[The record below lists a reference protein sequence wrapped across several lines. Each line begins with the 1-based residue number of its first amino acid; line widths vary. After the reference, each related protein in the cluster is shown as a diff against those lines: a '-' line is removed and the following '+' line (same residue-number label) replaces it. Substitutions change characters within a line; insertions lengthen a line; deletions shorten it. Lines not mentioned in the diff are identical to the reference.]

1 MERPAP
7 TERMPVSTCSCG
19 LTPHASSCV
28 QQSQH
33 VSGRSSKSRTDI
45 QGLRAIAVAA
55 VVAFHLWPGGPTGG
69 YVGVDVFF
77 VISGYLITS
86 HLLRRPG
93 HGDRRLLDFWARR
106 IRRLIPAA
114 SLALL
119 VTLAASVLWLP
130 LTVLGTAAREVI
142 AAALYV
148 ENLRLALTQANY
160 LDVDQPDWPAQHYWS
175 LSVEEQFYVVWPL
188 LLGMALWL
196 GARMV
201 RGRRDPENFTRWS
214 AVVVSGVVVV
224 ASLAWSVSETATDP
238 AAAYFVSTTR
248 FWELALGGLLAAV
261 LTVRAAP
268 RARAVRVGLAWAG
281 LAMIV
286 WAVVRFDSE
295 TAFPGAVAL
304 VPTVGTCL
312 VIAAA
317 ADGLRGGPSW
327 ALAWRPVQWLGN
339 TSYAVYLWHWPPIM
353 ILPYVLGR
361 SLTVI
366 ESLGVVAMTLL
377 LAALSQYLIE
387 DRLRWHPVLV
397 RSRRIT
403 FAMLASCV
411 VVVAGAGAG
420 VVAYAD
426 AAERTASAK
435 FEAAA
440 VRAGSCLGAGVVRD
454 PTCED
459 PGLLMPPQVALKDKP
474 AVYAD
479 GCVNKE
485 PFIARNTCTYGPDT
499 GGKRIALVGNSHAGH
514 WVPALEKA
522 LWSERW
528 RLTTY
533 IQLACYTV
541 DQPIVFEGAGL
552 SENCQKINRWAVGSI
567 VKGGYDLVIMSN
579 RTHEPLAG
587 VSPAGQ
593 EAAAE
598 RAYRDTLRAFTTAG
612 IPVLVLRD
620 TPAMPDSVPHC
631 IAKHP
636 DNIDSCGGPTGAVL
650 RPDPLAAAARADTTG
665 LVSVASVDDLMCGE
679 QCRPVI
685 GGLIAYSDR
694 SHLTN
699 TFARTLAPEV
709 TAAVRGALAR

>member
-1 MERPAP
+1 MVRPTPA
-7 TERMPVSTCSCG
+7 ELSTCSCG
-19 LTPHASSCV
+19 LTPHASSCEP
-28 QQSQH
+28 QGEH
-33 VSGRSSKSRTDI
+33 AGGRSSASRADI

-86 HLLRRPG
+86 HLLRQPG
-93 HGDRRLLDFWARR
+93 HVGRRLLDFWARR

-119 VTLAASVLWLP
+119 VTLAASVVWLP

-142 AAALYV
+142 AAAVYA
-148 ENLRLALTQANY
+148 ENLRLAFTQANY
-160 LDVDQPDWPAQHYWS
+160 LNADQPDWPAQHYWS
-175 LSVEEQFYVVWPL
+175 LSIEEQLYVVWPL
-188 LLGMALWL
+188 LLGMAAWPA
-196 GARMV
+196 ARVV
-201 RGRRDPENFTRWS
+201 RGRRRPESFTRWS
-214 AVVVSGVVVV
+214 AVVVGGVVVAV
-224 ASLAWSVSETATDP
+224 SLAWSVDRTAADP

-248 FWELALGGLLAAV
+248 FWELALGGLVAAV

-268 RARAVRVGLAWAG
+268 RARTVRVGLAWAG
-281 LAMIV
+281 LGMIV

-304 VPTVGTCL
+304 MPTVGTCL

-317 ADGLRGGPSW
+317 ADGLRGGPGRL
-327 ALAWRPVQWLGN
+327 LAWRPVQWLGD
-339 TSYAVYLWHWPPIM
+339 TSYAVYLWHWPLIM
-353 ILPYVLGR
+353 IFPYVLGR

-366 ESLGVVAMTLL
+366 DSLAVIAMTLL
-377 LAALSQYLIE
+377 LAAFSQHLVE

-397 RSRRIT
+397 RSRKVT

-411 VVVAGAGAG
+411 VIVGGAGAG
-420 VVAYAD
+420 VAAYAD
-426 AAERTASAK
+426 AAERTASAT

-440 VRAGSCLGAGVVRD
+440 ARAGACLGAGVVRD
-454 PTCED
+454 PACED
-459 PGLLMPPQVALKDKP
+459 PGLLMPPQIALKDKP

-533 IQLACYTV
+533 VQLACYTV
-541 DQPIVFEGAGL
+541 DQPIVSEGAGV

-579 RTHEPLAG
+579 RTHEPLAD

-598 RAYRDTLRAFTTAG
+598 RAYRGTLRAFTGAG
-612 IPVLVLRD
+612 LPVLVLRD

-636 DNIDSCGGPTGAVL
+636 DDIDSCGGPTGVVL

-665 LVSVASVDDLMCGE
+665 LVSVASLDDLMCGE
-679 QCRPVI
+679 RCRPVI

-694 SHLTN
+694 SHLTT

-709 TAAVRGALAR
+709 TAAVRGALTR

>member
-1 MERPAP
+1 MSLP
-7 TERMPVSTCSCG
+7 TCACG
-19 LTPHASSCV
+19 LTPHAPSCAPR
-28 QQSQH
+28 SEH
-33 VSGRSSKSRTDI
+33 AGGRSSESRTDI

-86 HLLRRPG
+86 HLLRQPG
-93 HGDRRLLDFWARR
+93 HGGGRLLDFWARR
-106 IRRLIPAA
+106 VRRLIPAA

-119 VTLAASVLWLP
+119 VTLAASVVWLP

-142 AAALYV
+142 AATVYV

-175 LSVEEQFYVVWPL
+175 LSIEEQFYLGWPL
-188 LLGMALWL
+188 LLGSAAWL
-196 GARMV
+196 AARV
-201 RGRRDPENFTRWS
+201 ARGRRPPENFTRWS
-214 AVVVSGVVVV
+214 AVVVTGAVVA
-224 ASLAWSVSETATDP
+224 ASLAWSVQKTATDP

-261 LTVRAAP
+261 LTVRAMP
-268 RARAVRVGLAWAG
+268 RARAVRAGLAWAG
-281 LAMIV
+281 LGMIG
-286 WAVVRFDSE
+286 WAVVRFDAE
-295 TAFPGAVAL
+295 TAFPGAAAL
-304 VPTVGTCL
+304 VPTVGACL

-317 ADGLRGGPSW
+317 ADGLRGGPGR

-339 TSYAVYLWHWPPIM
+339 ASYAVYLWHWPPIM
-353 ILPYVLGR
+353 ILPYALGR

-366 ESLGVVAMTLL
+366 ESVGVIALTLV
-377 LAALSQYLIE
+377 LAALSQYLVE

-397 RSRRIT
+397 RSRRLT

-426 AAERTASAK
+426 AAERTESAA

-440 VRAGSCLGAGVVRD
+440 SRAGSCLGAGVVRD
-454 PTCED
+454 PACQD
-459 PGLLMPPQVALKDKP
+459 LGLLMPPQVALKDKP

-485 PFIARNTCTYGPDT
+485 PFIARNTCTYGPDAA
-499 GGKRIALVGNSHAGH
+499 GRRIALVGNSHAGH

-528 RLTTY
+528 QLTTY
-533 IQLACYTV
+533 VQLACYTV
-541 DQPIVFEGAGL
+541 DQPLVLEGAGV
-552 SENCQKINRWAVGSI
+552 SENCQKINKWAVGSI
-567 VKGGYDLVIMSN
+567 VNGGYDLVIMSN
-579 RTHEPLAG
+579 RTHVPLAG

-593 EAAAE
+593 QAAAE
-598 RAYRDTLRAFTTAG
+598 RAYRDTLRAFTGAG
-612 IPVLVLRD
+612 LPVLVLRD

-636 DNIDSCGGPTGAVL
+636 DDLDSCGGPAGVVL
-650 RPDPLAAAARADTTG
+650 RPDPLAAAARADDTG
-665 LVSVASVDDLMCGE
+665 LVSVASVDHLVCGE
-679 QCRPVI
+679 RCGPVI

-694 SHLTN
+694 SHLTT

-709 TAAVRGALAR
+709 TAAVRGALTR